1 MTFADEW
8 VMNEVYQELIQW
20 NTEKLYTSFS
30 TDGGKTIKLSLVW
43 QFVVDFIGKTE
54 KGRSSRWPEAS
65 EWDNNKED
73 WIQMMRQ
80 IKQQAIARELK

>member
-30 TDGGKTIKLSLVW
+30 MDGGGTIKLSTLVW
-43 QFVVDFIGKTE
+43 QFVVDFICKTE
-54 KGRSSRWPEAS
+54 KGRIWLHTS